1 MKSIKTKQA
10 GILTAAELKTARGKA
25 IYISFI
31 ALLAI
36 CVIVSL
42 FPAIWTILT
51 AFKDSQEILQPTI
64 LPSNMSWEKAVYR
77 ITTSWNRAQLGMP
90 LIDTTIVSIGCAI
103 SNIIICGLIGYGI
116 SKLRPR
122 GSKALFAIIVWSMMM
137 PGQIRM
143 VPVYM
148 GYLHFPFIS
157 SKMGI
162 SLLDTYW
169 PFWLGA
175 AAHCFS
181 ILLFKNAFD
190 GLSDSYVEAAKI
202 DGCSRIGIFFR
213 IMLPLCTPIII
224 YQGINAFS
232 APWLDYITPLLYLDK
247 HKTVPLML
255 YLGKGDNMKMND
267 LFMGYIYA
275 SIPPFIIFAIFQRYI
290 LGGVN
295 VGGVKG

>member
-1 MKSIKTKQA
+1 MKKFITKQA
-10 GILTAAELKTARGKA
+10 GVLTIADLKTVKGKTIYTVFIILLTICA
-25 IYISFI
+25 I
-31 ALLAI
+31 A
-36 CVIVSL
+36 SL

-51 AFKDSQEILQPTI
+51 AFKDSQEILEPTI
-64 LPSNMSWEKAVYR
+64 FPSNMSWGKVVER
-77 ITTSWNRAQLGMP
+77 ITTSWERAQLGTP
-90 LIDTTIVSIGCAI
+90 LIDTTVVSIGCAFF
-103 SNIIICGLIGYGI
+103 NIVICGLVGYGI
-116 SKLRPR
+116 SKLRPS
-122 GSKALFAIIVWSMMM
+122 GSKALFTAIVWSMMM

-148 GYLHFPFIS
+148 GYLHFPFAS
-157 SKMGI
+157 SKMGV

-169 PFWLGA
+169 PFWLGS
-175 AAHCFS
+175 AAHCYS

-202 DGCSRIGIFFR
+202 DGCTNLGIFFR

-232 APWLDYITPLLYLDK
+232 GPWLDYITPLLYLDK

-290 LGGVN
+290 LGGIN
-295 VGGVKG
+295 IGGVKG